1 MAMTATQT
9 VSETSTRR
17 DPRTVLPVLWVFA
30 VLNYL
35 YCDVL
40 GLMHAPDLQGF
51 LDGEVGGMSITT
63 GFLLGAGVLMEIPIA
78 MVLVSRLAPR
88 RVARPATIVA
98 GALMTLGPAGLAR
111 LRQRRD
117 AALPLLLRRRG
128 HGHRRRRRD
137 RLGVAVRGRR
147 ARGIARQRF
156 VTGRPGRSR
165 PRTRRHLPPL
175 GQAGTSRTLG
185 TARPAP

>member
-63 GFLLGAGVLMEIPIA
+63 GFLLGAGALMEIPIA

-98 GALMTLGPAGLAR
+98 GVLMTSVQLGSLGFGSDVTPHYLFFSAVEVAATVAVAAIAWAWRSEGPAREGSLVSA
-111 LRQRRD
+111 
-117 AALPLLLRRRG
+117 
-128 HGHRRRRRD
+128 
-137 RLGVAVRGRR
+137 
-147 ARGIARQRF
+147 
-156 VTGRPGRSR
+156 S
-165 PRTRRHLPPL
+165 
-175 GQAGTSRTLG
+175 
-185 TARPAP
+185 